1 MKKEKVSFAK
11 FFPESH
17 SFVTL
22 AGSAKGSNDF
32 DVSLDISDGS
42 DTVRFYLSDWHNA
55 ETVKMLENLKK
66 AIEMTMAFQSKAMGM
81 KPSER
86 THKFLEMIHGAVD
99 EVKPA
104 AKKPAAKKAASKK
117 KAAK

>member
-17 SFVTL
+17 SFVTMS
-22 AGSAKGSNDF
+22 GTAKGNDDF
-32 DVSLDISDGS
+32 GVSLDISDGS
-42 DTVRFYLSDWHNA
+42 DTVRFYLSDWHNV

-66 AIEMTMAFQSKAMGM
+66 AIEMTMAFQAKAMGM

-86 THKFLEMIHGAVD
+86 TGRFMDILNGAVD
-99 EVKPA
+99 EVQLEV
-104 AKKPAAKKAASKK
+104 KKPAAKKAAPKK

>member
-1 MKKEKVSFAK
+1 MKKEKISFAK

-22 AGSAKGSNDF
+22 SGNAKGSDDF
-32 DVSLDISDGS
+32 GVSLDISDGS
-42 DTVRFYLSDWHNA
+42 DTVRFYLSDWHNGEA
-55 ETVKMLENLKK
+55 VKMLENLKK
-66 AIEMTMAFQSKAMGM
+66 AIEMTMAFQAKALGM

-86 THKFLEMIHGAVD
+86 PGRFMDILNGAMD

-104 AKKPAAKKAASKK
+104 AKKPAAKKAAPKK

>member
-1 MKKEKVSFAK
+1 MKKEKISFAK

-17 SFVTL
+17 SFITL
-22 AGSAKGSNDF
+22 SGKAEGSDNFG
-32 DVSLDISDGS
+32 VSLDISDGS
-42 DTVRFYLSDWHNA
+42 DTVRFYLSDWHNV
-55 ETVKMLENLKK
+55 ESVKMLENLKK
-66 AIEMTMAFQSKAMGM
+66 AIEMTMAFQAKALGM

-86 THKFLEMIHGAVD
+86 TGGFMDMLKETVG
-99 EVKPA
+99 EVKSA